1 MGACNTIRDVDFQ
14 QRYYFNEINNK
25 SESGLEIA
33 PIKPDNIQMEEVV
46 SLSIEIKNV
55 DISNEHRVEL
65 IIKENNK
72 SVGFTEKK
80 VRNTSDNTITFDKF
94 FSIPYYFEKQQLL
107 EFKIYFNNNN
117 TDSELIQTSLGTI
130 MGGRGQTLK
139 KKLSN
144 GEDIYI
150 KGNELKKSSKEIVF
164 DIYLQGDNFSGMKFR
179 YSIINLGTDQ
189 KPDNKKLY
197 DSEVK
202 GITKNSFE
210 KNKIVFMS
218 CKIPIMF

>member
-1 MGACNTIRDVDFQ
+1 MGSACNTVKDLDFS
-14 QRYYFNEINNK
+14 QRYYFNKINNK

-46 SLSIEIKNV
+46 SLSIEIKKV

-139 KKLSN
+139 KNYQMVKIFILREMN
-144 GEDIYI
+144 
-150 KGNELKKSSKEIVF
+150 LKKVLRKSCLIS
-164 DIYLQGDNFSGMKFR
+164 IY
-179 YSIINLGTDQ
+179 
-189 KPDNKKLY
+189 
-197 DSEVK
+197 K
-202 GITKNSFE
+202 GIIFL
-210 KNKIVFMS
+210 V
-218 CKIPIMF
+218 